1 MPFDDAATA
10 DRNSPGSTPALIRQQ
25 MGHASAAM
33 TARYT
38 GEIPLEQI
46 RSEFSS
52 KFGTKTELLEKGKN

>member
-1 MPFDDAATA
+1 MGTCWI
-10 DRNSPGSTPALIRQQ
+10 NPAVIRQQ

-52 KFGTKTELLEKGKN
+52 KFGTKTKLLENKEKMENEGAA